1 MPELAEIVWFLIVK
15 IVFESGIA
23 VSELLKEFVLRAH
36 RIEVERFAG
45 GEDDDLLGEIAVIGV
60 IQAVYTPVSLALPCM
75 RSL

>member
-1 MPELAEIVWFLIVK
+1 
-15 IVFESGIA
+15 
-23 VSELLKEFVLRAH
+23 LLKELVLRAH